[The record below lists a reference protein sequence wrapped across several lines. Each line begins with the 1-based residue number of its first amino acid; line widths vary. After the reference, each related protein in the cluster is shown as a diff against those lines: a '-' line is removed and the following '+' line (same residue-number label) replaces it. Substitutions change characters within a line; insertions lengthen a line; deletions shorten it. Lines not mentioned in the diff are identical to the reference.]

1 MDERAIVSTFELESD
16 TRLNEHVTKL
26 AKITDGLCKFG
37 LTQNQARTYI
47 FLGKYGPQ
55 TAPVIFKSLNL
66 PRTETYH
73 LLNGLQKM
81 GVVTAIFGHPIRFI
95 ALSFSTVVKTLVN
108 SQRENLN
115 ILEKEGNELQEVWDQ
130 IPDLSDATLQT
141 NEEEG
146 KFQMLKGQTQILN
159 KIIELCNNTKKEFLV
174 LGSEK
179 DYMTFYHSNF
189 LDSVKNSKVKV
200 KLLTSC
206 SANTMYIFKELGLTR
221 VRRIPEEATEN
232 LCFIVKDDEEV
243 VFFIKNGAKESQDL
257 LAVWADATSIISS
270 LKLLFNLL
278 WSKTKISAV
287 LEKPSLARES
297 RMNYDFKLR
306 ELEQERLLI
315 AEIKKYFSK
324 MDLKRHSKK

>member
-1 MDERAIVSTFELESD
+1 MNERAIVSTFDLESD
-16 TRLNEHVTKL
+16 TRLNEHVVKL
-26 AKITDGLCKFG
+26 AKVTDGLCKFG
-37 LTQNQARTYI
+37 LTQNQAKTYI

-55 TAPVIFKSLNL
+55 TAPTIFKSLKL

-73 LLNGLQKM
+73 LLNGLQKL
-81 GVVTAIFGHPIRFI
+81 GIVTAIFGHPIRFS
-95 ALSFSTVVKTLVN
+95 ALPFSTAVKVLVN
-108 SQRENLN
+108 SQREHLS
-115 ILEKEGNELQEVWDQ
+115 ILEKEGTELQEVWDQ
-130 IPDLSDATLQT
+130 IPELSNATLQT

-159 KIIELCNNTKKEFLV
+159 KMIEICKDAQKEFLV
-174 LGSEK
+174 FGSEK

-189 LDSVKNSKVKV
+189 LDSIKNSKVEV

-206 SANTMYIFKELGLTR
+206 STNTMYIFKELGLTR

-232 LCFIVKDDEEV
+232 LCFIVKDDKEV
-243 VFFIKNGAKESQDL
+243 VFFIKNNAKESQDL
-257 LAVWADATSIISS
+257 LAVWADAISIISS

-287 LEKPSLARES
+287 LEKPSLAKES
-297 RMNYDFKLR
+297 RMDYDFKLR

-315 AEIKKYFSK
+315 AEINKYFSK
-324 MDLKRHSKK
+324 MVLKK